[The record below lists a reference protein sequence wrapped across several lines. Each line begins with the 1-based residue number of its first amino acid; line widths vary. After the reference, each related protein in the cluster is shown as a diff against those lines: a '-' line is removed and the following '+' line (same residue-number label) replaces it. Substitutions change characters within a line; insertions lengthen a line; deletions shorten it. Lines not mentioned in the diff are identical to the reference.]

1 MYDGPPVPWWEKQR
15 KEKVPVD
22 FKTNASQ
29 NGRIGSPIEVAMEA
43 YNPVF
48 VVSLTEKFL
57 LKVSIV

>member
-1 MYDGPPVPWWEKQR
+1 VPWREKQR

-29 NGRIGSPIEVAMEA
+29 NDRIGSPIEVAMEV
-43 YNPVF
+43 YSPVF